1 MTFSEFI
8 EKLRRGEFPAR
19 KMGEQPPWM
28 EPTPNIIRAKPD
40 SPIAVPLESVQ
51 KAYVDDRPPV
61 LATHKPELSM
71 SDITMPINK
80 PSTTEVAACVPKP
93 KWIEPAHYMSFE
105 LERWKKKMSNI
116 PKIPFTYTTVN
127 GGTPTFAAT
136 FKLED
141 LYTSMHYV
149 KDTWP
154 DAEMRL
160 FGIPFVTVPAIDDVI
175 FNGPATIVM
184 WADGDKTVVKCQG
197 GDNYSKETGLAMA
210 ISKKALGNKGRF
222 NEVFKKWIPGYGED
236 KGEESEAVR
245 LYEYNFTMLLSRY
258 ENVYYRRYELATVAD
273 LSACILPVCPYI
285 PSGKEV
291 KRVVLDNWSNE
302 NIILR
307 TAQSVLN
314 DAGKLPKEL
323 RLEDRPNADNQM

>member
-1 MTFSEFI
+1 MSIDYESSLTNVS
-8 EKLRRGEFPAR
+8 
-19 KMGEQPPWM
+19 
-28 EPTPNIIRAKPD
+28 IIRAKPD
-40 SPIAVPLESVQ
+40 SPIAIPLECVRDE
-51 KAYVDDRPPV
+51 YMDDRPTV
-61 LATHKPELSM
+61 LARHKPELSM
-71 SDITMPINK
+71 HDITTPINK
-80 PSTTEVAACVPKP
+80 PGTAISTHESVQIIGGLHDYAACVPKP

-105 LERWKKKMSNI
+105 LERKEKKMSNI
-116 PKIPFTYTTVN
+116 PEIPFTYTTVH
-127 GGTPTFAAT
+127 GSTPTFACK

-141 LYTSMHYV
+141 LYKSMQCV
-149 KDTWP
+149 KNTLP

-175 FNGPATIVM
+175 YNGPATIVM
-184 WADGDKTVVKCQG
+184 WADGDKTVVKCQD
-197 GDNYSKETGLAMA
+197 GDTFSKETGLAMA

-222 NEVFKKWIPGYGED
+222 NEVFKRWIPSYGED

-258 ENVYYRRYELATVAD
+258 ENVYYRRYELATVDD
-273 LSACILPVCPYI
+273 LSACILQVCPYI

-323 RLEDRPNADNQM
+323 RLENRPNADNQM